1 MAPSALRSLQERYGS
16 ALRGEIA
23 RWVALLDHDPF
34 SGMMRYQLG
43 EVNERFEPIGSTG
56 GKRFRPLLCLAVC
69 AATGGEWHHALSI
82 ATGIELLHNF
92 SLIHDDIEDRDPT
105 RHHRATVWRI
115 WGEPQAINAGDGML
129 ALANHVVASTP
140 QEPGVAIDLVR
151 QFADTTLEL
160 TEGQYLDMSFEVRQN
175 VSPDEYMTMIALKT
189 GALIQFSAWSGA
201 FIAGASDTVTSG
213 MREFGA
219 QLGLAFQIHDDI
231 QGIWGATEKTGKEWA
246 GDLRNRKKTLPVLL
260 ALADADG
267 DGREIFTRYYRRDN
281 DNVEEVLGVLAATN
295 ARQKAEAVVQEHRQR
310 ALSALHEA
318 VGPDCAGE
326 MEGLVSELTGG

>member
-1 MAPSALRSLQERYGS
+1 VS
-16 ALRGEIA
+16 
-23 RWVALLDHDPF
+23 LLDHDPF

-43 EVNERFEPIGSTG
+43 EVNEQFQPVGGTG

-69 AATGGEWHHALSI
+69 AVTGGEWRGALSI

-129 ALANHVVASTP
+129 ALANHVVAATP
-140 QEPGVAIDLVR
+140 QEPRVAIELVR
-151 QFADTTLEL
+151 LFADTTLEL
-160 TEGQYLDMSFEVRQN
+160 TEGQYLDMSFEARQA
-175 VSPDEYMTMIALKT
+175 VTPDEYMTMISLKT
-189 GALIQFSAWSGA
+189 AALIQFSTWAGA
-201 FIAGASDTVTSG
+201 FIAGASNVVISD

-231 QGIWGATEKTGKEWA
+231 QGIWGAPEKTGKESA

-260 ALADADG
+260 ALTGADR
-267 DGREIFTRYYRRDN
+267 DGREVLARYYRGESD
-281 DNVEEVLGVLAATN
+281 DVEDVLGVLEAID
-295 ARQKAEAVVQEHRQR
+295 ARQKAESVVRQHRSQ
-310 ALSALHEA
+310 ALSALRRA
-318 VGPDCAGE
+318 VGPEPADE
-326 MEGLVSELTGG
+326 IEGLVSELTGG